1 MGGDYASAFSASQ
14 PFSPSQRAAF
24 AAGMDRTY
32 EDFIARVSTGR
43 KLPAERVR
51 EIARGRVWTGAQALP
66 LGLVD
71 QLGGVTEAVA
81 KAKELARIPADQSV
95 RFKRFPEQKSPWEA
109 LSEAF
114 GVQSEAARALVML
127 GGVMADPQAQ
137 SVLRRIEGERMRVGG
152 ASVLADQPLP

>member
-1 MGGDYASAFSASQ
+1 M
-14 PFSPSQRAAF
+14 
-24 AAGMDRTY
+24 
-32 EDFIARVSTGR
+32 
-43 KLPAERVR
+43 
-51 EIARGRVWTGAQALP
+51 
-66 LGLVD
+66 
-71 QLGGVTEAVA
+71 
-81 KAKELARIPADQSV
+81 